1 MASLLCG
8 SVSPTYSNLSSV
20 AHHRSSWQASKD
32 GRFEDAFNIENA
44 LMQQPSHIHTCVQKS
59 SLMTGFRISRI
70 FKPSLL
76 QWGEVSEFL
85 GDASCLNVFEG
96 HCSQTMVTCLD
107 YWPLDKSKVWP
118 LDTLLFVYSGKILS
132 CQLYLCPL
140 PGKYNIKQTFL
151 SMSVLGI
158 IPCWADQFSSPHE

>member
-1 MASLLCG
+1 MMGRIYCGGECGGLGLRLLAWSEYCKH
-8 SVSPTYSNLSSV
+8 VRVVWRCIQWRCILY
-20 AHHRSSWQASKD
+20 
-32 GRFEDAFNIENA
+32 IYIYI
-44 LMQQPSHIHTCVQKS
+44 IHTCVQRS

-85 GDASCLNVFEG
+85 GDANCLNVFEG